1 MTALLRSQRN
11 LMSHQAVTIHLL
23 GRVLKVSCPA
33 GQESALHLAAEELNT
48 RLEDLSKRSKINN
61 LEQLLIFTS
70 LNLCNEVHQKDEQ
83 KQDDLSLRLQFMSQN
98 LDKALQN
105 YSERR

>member
-1 MTALLRSQRN
+1 
-11 LMSHQAVTIHLL
+11 MSHQAVTINLL

-33 GQESALHLAAEELNT
+33 GQESALQLAAEELNT
-48 RLEDLSKRSKINN
+48 RLEDLSKRSKLNN

-70 LNLCNEVHQKDEQ
+70 LNLCNEMNQKNEQ
-83 KQDDLSLRLQFMSQN
+83 KQNDLALKLQFMSQT

-105 YSERR
+105 YAERR